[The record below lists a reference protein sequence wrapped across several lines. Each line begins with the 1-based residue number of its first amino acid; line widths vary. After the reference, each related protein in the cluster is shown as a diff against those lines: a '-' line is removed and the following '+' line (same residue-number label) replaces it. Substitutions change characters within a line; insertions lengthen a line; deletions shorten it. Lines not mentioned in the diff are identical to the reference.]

1 MANYPGIV
9 KHMTLAIYKGTGLV
23 YPSKERFKQAFNIAM
38 AKCQQYGY
46 IQGGQA
52 TAKGRKHD
60 QEGGAGDA
68 KGRLFDEMFEWAMGG
83 PKPPT
88 KKATETPKP
97 DGLPGRPIPT
107 PGQRAVDADAGYNT
121 AHYLGRNKKR

>member
-9 KHMTLAIYKGTGLV
+9 KHMTLAIYKGTNLV

-46 IQGGQA
+46 IQGGKA

-68 KGRLFDEMFEWAMGG
+68 KGRLFDQMYEWAMGAPN
-83 PKPPT
+83 PKPKPT
-88 KKATETPKP
+88 ARPQPE
-97 DGLPGRPIPT
+97 GLPGKPIP
-107 PGQRAVDADAGYNT
+107 GDAPEAEAMDAGYNT
-121 AHYLGRNKKR
+121 AHYLGRDKKR